1 MCFICQT
8 CGNEINREHAKWLK
22 EWNNSSGYGYSFIC
36 PICMEKTF
44 VDQKS
49 IPDQD
54 ETDFIDIN
62 YE

>member
-8 CGNEINREHAKWLK
+8 CGNEIDREHVKWLK

-49 IPDQD
+49 IPNQN
-54 ETDFIDIN
+54 ETDFIDVN
-62 YE
+62 YG

>member
-1 MCFICQT
+1 MGFICQT
-8 CGNEINREHAKWLK
+8 CGNEIDREYAKWLK

-49 IPDQD
+49 IPNQN
-54 ETDFIDIN
+54 ETDFIDVN
-62 YE
+62 YG

>member
-49 IPDQD
+49 IHDQD
-54 ETDFIDIN
+54 KTDL
-62 YE
+62 